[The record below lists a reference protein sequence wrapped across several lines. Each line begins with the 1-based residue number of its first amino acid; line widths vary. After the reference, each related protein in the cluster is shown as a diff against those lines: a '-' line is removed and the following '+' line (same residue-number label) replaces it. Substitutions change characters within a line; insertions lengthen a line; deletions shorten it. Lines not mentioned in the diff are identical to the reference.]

1 MQIRIIHDEIRQTVK
16 QFFITHWGNS
26 EMVVSTGVYHCD
38 QLEGFYVMDE
48 EEIIGLV
55 TYRIK
60 QQEVE
65 IISLDCIYEGKGI
78 GSALLNRVEEVAKTH
93 QLQKISLITTN
104 DNLHAIRFYQ
114 KRGYR
119 VTEIR
124 LDAVKRARLI
134 KPTIPLFS
142 TDQIAIQDEWLL
154 EKSLN

>member
-16 QFFITHWGNS
+16 QFFITHWGSS

-114 KRGYR
+114 KRGI
-119 VTEIR
+119 V
-124 LDAVKRARLI
+124 
-134 KPTIPLFS
+134 
-142 TDQIAIQDEWLL
+142 
-154 EKSLN
+154 

>member
-16 QFFITHWGNS
+16 QFFITHWGSS

-38 QLEGFYVMDE
+38 QLEGFYVIDE
-48 EEIIGLV
+48 KEIVGLV
-55 TYRIK
+55 TYRVK

-78 GSALLNRVEEVAKTH
+78 GSALLNRVEEVAREN
-93 QLQKISLITTN
+93 QLQKITLITTN

-119 VTEIR
+119 VMEIR
-124 LDAVKRARLI
+124 LDAVKKARLI
-134 KPTIPLFS
+134 KPTIPFFS
-142 TDQIAIQDEWLL
+142 DAQIAIQDEWLL
-154 EKSLN
+154 EKPLI